1 MFDYDK
7 INFVGSFG
15 HRVEASP
22 DSICFAPLIKK
33 VLEEKKGCLTKYFN
47 EGYSDTA
54 FDLIM
59 KKIEELKGRKIY
71 ENIYQAT
78 IGHSFLFAWDDAMV
92 EITNS
97 KSKLTTINAISAN
110 QEITDACKEVAK
122 LFSAPT
128 KKGYVFAITKGAT
141 SLNLTRI
148 GHAGMVLEKGN
159 YSSKVIEDYDY
170 VISDLKSKQPSGR
183 VIIMEGQPG
192 CGKSTMIRGILMDI
206 QDGMFVIIPPNMV
219 SSMGGPELLPLLL
232 KNRETFGRKGPTI
245 LILEDADQCLAPRHE
260 TDISSISTILNLG
273 DGIFGSLFDIRIIAT
288 TNAKST
294 DIDKAITR
302 DGRLS
307 RRMTLGPMSY
317 KPANIIFQRILN
329 DEKKMLPVPDV
340 FNETVGFGRAM
351 SVNKEY
357 TLAEIYKAARNAGWV
372 PPPAPEHTPT
382 ERDRYMADY
391 FDDEDYL

>member
-1 MFDYDK
+1 MIDWDK
-7 INFVGSFG
+7 INFVSSFG
-15 HRVEASP
+15 HRIEASP
-22 DSICFAPLIKK
+22 ESICFAPLIKK
-33 VLEEKKGCLTKYFN
+33 VLSEKTGCLTKYFN

-59 KKIEELKGRKIY
+59 KKIEELNGRKVY

-78 IGHSFLFAWDDAMV
+78 HGHSFLFAWDDAMV
-92 EITNS
+92 EITSS

-110 QEITDACKEVAK
+110 EKITEVCKEVAK

-128 KKGYVFAITKGAT
+128 KKGYVFAITKGQT

-159 YSSKVIEDYDY
+159 YSSKNIEDYDY
-170 VISDLKSKQPSGR
+170 VINDLKSKQPSGR
-183 VIIMEGQPG
+183 VIILEGVPG
-192 CGKSTMIRGILMDI
+192 CGKSTLIRGILMDI
-206 QDGMFVIIPPNMV
+206 QEGMFVIIPPNMV

-245 LILEDADQCLAPRHE
+245 LILEDADQCLAPRQH

-307 RRMTLGPMSY
+307 KRMSLGPMSY
-317 KPANIIFQRILN
+317 KPANAIFQRILN
-329 DEKKMLPVPDV
+329 DEKKMLPAPD
-340 FNETVGFGRAM
+340 NSNDTVGFGRALN
-351 SVNKEY
+351 SNKEY
-357 TLAEIYKAARNAGWV
+357 TLAEIYRAARNAGWT
-372 PPPAPEHTPT
+372 PPPAIEHIPT
-382 ERDRYMADY
+382 GKDRYMADY
-391 FDDEDYL
+391 FDEEDYL